1 MAFQSPKW
9 HPIAIALSALNLIG
23 AGFAVAM
30 EEPFHAVI
38 HVSLAVGF
46 GLWARRLRPQG
57 GAADTAEV
65 VERLEALEDG
75 VSRLRQELSEAQER
89 LDFTERVLAQ
99 GREAGRV
106 PRAES

>member
-9 HPIAIALSALNLIG
+9 HPIALALSALNLIG

-65 VERLEALEDG
+65 VERLEALEG
-75 VSRLRQELSEAQER
+75 EVGRLRQELSEAQER

-99 GREAGRV
+99 GRDPARV
-106 PRAES
+106 SKESR